1 MMDDFDDEDDDFL
14 SSVCLDETVPSL
26 RSKDLDQ
33 QASEVKYTS
42 GSTLQMYGDMKSNG
56 TGIYSRTSMARTLM
70 ARLPW
75 LFRTRS

>member
-14 SSVCLDETVPSL
+14 SSVCLDETVPSQ

-42 GSTLQMYGDMKSNG
+42 GSTLPMYGDSKSNG
-56 TGIYSRTSMARTLM
+56 TGK
-70 ARLPW
+70 
-75 LFRTRS
+75 